1 MYIYIYIMYGIYDI
15 YLSRPPGRC
24 SAAPPWSLERAP
36 GGLRSRRGGCDRFG
50 AQRKALHPRCAAA
63 GDGWRRLG
71 AGKGQNPWGKWGKHG
86 ENMGKMGFQCGF
98 DEESH
103 WVNRVKNA
111 IFNQFGMVGK
121 TWRVCALKRCFG
133 VSVIYNPLFTPVR
146 SSQVATP
153 AKTSLLSNAQTV
165 EIGGLSSCLKITGTD
180 LPMVQNINDHHT
192 GSNRYMVL
200 TGKTIT

>member
-1 MYIYIYIMYGIYDI
+1 MVSMIYIYHD
-15 YLSRPPGRC
+15 LQ
-24 SAAPPWSLERAP
+24 A
-36 GGLRSRRGGCDRFG
+36 G
-50 AQRKALHPRCAAA
+50 AQPHLLGALSARLAVYEAAEAAATVSAPSARPSTRGALRLGTA
-63 GDGWRRLG
+63 GDGWG
-71 AGKGQNPWGKWGKHG
+71 QGKAKIHGENG

-165 EIGGLSSCLKITGTD
+165 EIGGLSSCLKIAGTD